1 MNVPGEF
8 VHVTQTQH
16 SRNCFPA
23 GFEQVMSGSFG
34 IQCSIRKRPRDGKGR
49 VKIAG
54 AEIIV
59 KHAGHYVEKICDSLA
74 LPRAWYP
81 KHWGPFEVISFG
93 ARWLTTALKDE
104 FDAHGGLSTDKMRAA
119 LKKQGYRP
127 DLILD
132 GMRKFDDPEGR
143 DPELRNHTGY
153 HPQILKG
160 IALSH
165 EFVDFVTENKQRIL
179 EPIGASA
186 SYAATR
192 YQTTRRIFIWC
203 RSGRHRSVALTVLM
217 KACLEH
223 DGFAVEANHLKKSW
237 KHLCGG
243 PGNCEACNA
252 APWVSDGVKMAK
264 VVWASVP

>member
-1 MNVPGEF
+1 
-8 VHVTQTQH
+8 
-16 SRNCFPA
+16 
-23 GFEQVMSGSFG
+23 
-34 IQCSIRKRPRDGKGR
+34 
-49 VKIAG
+49 
-54 AEIIV
+54 
-59 KHAGHYVEKICDSLA
+59 
-74 LPRAWYP
+74 
-81 KHWGPFEVISFG
+81 
-93 ARWLTTALKDE
+93 
-104 FDAHGGLSTDKMRAA
+104 
-119 LKKQGYRP
+119 
-127 DLILD
+127 
-132 GMRKFDDPEGR
+132 MRKFDDPETR

-179 EPIGASA
+179 EPIGAST

-237 KHLCGG
+237 KYLCGG
-243 PGNCEACNA
+243 PGNCGFCVNPEDVD
-252 APWVSDGVKMAK
+252 PSWVSDGVKMAK